1 MGYKWRWNLTDV
13 RMAKFGSILRALVKN
28 CFWGGFAE
36 QLPYEL
42 EKKPGAPLNKSTNQW
57 EQGEVDQAK
66 SAGLGEE
73 IQKHSNLYQFMV
85 IGSSFS
91 RPFRLF
97 HHVPSQLGSF
107 LNHFCFGQFGGGV
120 AYHFPCRTVPMRLE
134 ELVGSPLTTMWS
146 EVSHP
151 ARSGM
156 TSSISRLIFAN
167 AWVYHGLSIYII

>member
-1 MGYKWRWNLTDV
+1 
-13 RMAKFGSILRALVKN
+13 
-28 CFWGGFAE
+28 
-36 QLPYEL
+36 
-42 EKKPGAPLNKSTNQW
+42 
-57 EQGEVDQAK
+57 
-66 SAGLGEE
+66 
-73 IQKHSNLYQFMV
+73 
-85 IGSSFS
+85 
-91 RPFRLF
+91 
-97 HHVPSQLGSF
+97 
-107 LNHFCFGQFGGGV
+107 V